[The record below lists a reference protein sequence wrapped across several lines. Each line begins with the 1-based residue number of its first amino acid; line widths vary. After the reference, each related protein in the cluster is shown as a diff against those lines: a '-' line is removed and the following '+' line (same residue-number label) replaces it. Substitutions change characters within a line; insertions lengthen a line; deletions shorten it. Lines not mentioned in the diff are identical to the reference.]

1 MLYLIELPLAFA
13 PFAQHNE
20 MERVS
25 DLANFQGEHL
35 SVAKALYQLES
46 YLEQLHAS
54 FNIYQLYA
62 AAYKERR
69 GSQYDER
76 WLYCLDDNPE
86 VENCLD
92 EGFTLKS
99 IVDTLLRTGHE
110 PIVRAL
116 MRAFRRD
123 HIAIS
128 QLYLIGA
135 TPRRRG

>member
-1 MLYLIELPLAFA
+1 
-13 PFAQHNE
+13 
-20 MERVS
+20 
-25 DLANFQGEHL
+25 LANFQSEHL
-35 SVAKALYQLES
+35 SVAKALYQLEF
-46 YLEQLHAS
+46 YLDQLDAP
-54 FNIYQLYA
+54 FDIYHLYA
-62 AAYKERR
+62 AAYQEQR

-92 EGFTLKS
+92 ESFTLQT

-116 MRAFRRD
+116 MRSFRKE

-128 QLYLIGA
+128 QMFLIGA